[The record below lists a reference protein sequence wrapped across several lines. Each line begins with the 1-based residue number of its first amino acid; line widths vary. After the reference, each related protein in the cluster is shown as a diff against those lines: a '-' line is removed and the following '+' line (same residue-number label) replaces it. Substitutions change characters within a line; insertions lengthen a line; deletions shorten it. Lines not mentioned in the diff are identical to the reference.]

1 MVANPYRPRFTV
13 SPTALAAVAEIMRLV
28 GRYEGL
34 DQPAPQPTLRRSNRI
49 RTVVGSLA
57 SEGNTMSVDQVSA
70 LLQGKRVAGTQREI
84 REVTNTIAAY
94 DAAPDFDPGRDRDL
108 LRAHRVLMEG
118 LIADAGTLR
127 AGGVGIFRGKELAHM
142 APPARR
148 VPERVARLLGFVR
161 ADRTPAL
168 IKAAVVHY
176 ELEFIHPFSDGNG
189 RVGRLWQHVILRR
202 AHPVF
207 EFVPV
212 ESVVQARQ
220 AAYYRV
226 LGACDAAGDSTQFID
241 FSLAAIHDSLREL
254 LDALR
259 PVPMTGADR
268 VALAKATFGTA
279 TFSRKDYLMLFK
291 RLSTATASRDLR
303 DGVEAGR
310 LIRTGDRALARY
322 RFR

>member
-1 MVANPYRPRFTV
+1 M
-13 SPTALAAVAEIMRLV
+13 
-28 GRYEGL
+28 
-34 DQPAPQPTLRRSNRI
+34 
-49 RTVVGSLA
+49 
-57 SEGNTMSVDQVSA
+57 
-70 LLQGKRVAGTQREI
+70 AGTQREI

-94 DAAPDFDPGRDRDL
+94 DAAPGLDPGRERDL

-118 LIADAGTLR
+118 LIPDAGKLR
-127 AGGVGIFRGKELAHM
+127 VGGVGIFRGEELAHM

-148 VPERVARLLGFVR
+148 VPELVTRLLAFIR
-161 ADRTPAL
+161 TDRTPAL
-168 IKAAVVHY
+168 IKAAVVHH

-189 RVGRLWQHVILRR
+189 RIGRLWQHVLLRR

-207 EFVPV
+207 EHVPV
-212 ESVVQARQ
+212 ESVIQTRQ
-220 AAYYRV
+220 AAYDRV
-226 LGACDAAGDSTQFID
+226 LGACDAAGDATAFIE

-259 PVPMTGADR
+259 PAPLTGEQR
-268 VALAKATFGTA
+268 VAIAQATFGAA
-279 TFSRKDYLMLFK
+279 TFSRKDYLQLFQ

-303 DGVEAGR
+303 DGVVAGR